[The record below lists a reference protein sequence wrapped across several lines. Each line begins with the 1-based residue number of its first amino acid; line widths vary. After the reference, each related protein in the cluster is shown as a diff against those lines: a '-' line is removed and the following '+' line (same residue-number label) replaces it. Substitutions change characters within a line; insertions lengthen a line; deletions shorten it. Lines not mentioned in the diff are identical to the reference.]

1 MNVFKYMIHLC
12 LLFYLVGACADPSP
26 ETKKS
31 FWTKTRQTLNQIWS
45 QGKGDLY
52 VPYYAWHNRLTY
64 TSDKL
69 PLYNEMPWGMGVGKG
84 IWDDRNN
91 WQGLY
96 GMVFLDSHK
105 NVQPM
110 GGYGYLITYHPTDD
124 SGLGI
129 GFTAMVTARPDILN
143 NVPFPAALPLAS
155 MHYKRLMILGAYV
168 PGGTNIG
175 NVLFMMAKLTLE

>member
-1 MNVFKYMIHLC
+1 MNIHKLIVHIC
-12 LLFYLVGACADPSP
+12 FGLYSVCAHADTGM
-26 ETKKS
+26 EKS
-31 FWTKTRQTLNQIWS
+31 FWAKTYQTLNEIWTE
-45 QGKGDLY
+45 GRGDLY
-52 VPYYAWHNRLTY
+52 VPSYAWHNRFTY

-69 PLYNEMPWGMGVGKG
+69 SQYNELPWGMGMGKG
-84 IWDDRNN
+84 IWDERNN

-110 GGYGYLITYHPTDD
+110 GGYGYLLTYHPSDD
-124 SGLGI
+124 TGLGL
-129 GFTAMVTARPDILN
+129 GFTAMVTARADILN

-155 MHYKRLMILGAYV
+155 MHYKRLMIIGAYV